1 MYIDRILYPVTSLGP
16 GRRIALWVAGCS
28 RHCAH
33 CANPEL
39 WQRHEQQKI
48 TPQKLAAAVRGA
60 VQGTVDGITISGGE
74 PFEQA
79 QELTEF
85 LDALSFRWDVLV
97 FTGYRY
103 ADLQQPEAKRLLSR
117 IDVLIDG
124 EYRDELNDNRSALRG
139 SSNQTIRYLNEAV
152 RQKYEEYIAKGRTI
166 QNFIYDYKTISVGIH
181 NRGK

>member
-85 LDALSFRWDVLV
+85 LDALSFRGGCSG
-97 FTGYRY
+97 FH
-103 ADLQQPEAKRLLSR
+103 R
-117 IDVLIDG
+117 IPIC
-124 EYRDELNDNRSALRG
+124 RSAAAG
-139 SSNQTIRYLNEAV
+139 SEKTAV
-152 RQKYEEYIAKGRTI
+152 P
-166 QNFIYDYKTISVGIH
+166 H
-181 NRGK
+181 